1 MRAFAGQTIRSLK
14 LLARDSRIPRP
25 LRWVAGLALL
35 PIPGP
40 VDEVILLL
48 IAPVFFTFYR
58 EPIREAWRQADAP
71 ADSDQALKAAGLR
84 E

>member
-1 MRAFAGQTIRSLK
+1 MK
-14 LLARDSRIPRP
+14 LLARDGRIPKP

-48 IAPVFFTFYR
+48 IAPILFGFYR
-58 EPIREAWRQADAP
+58 EPMREAWKQGTGPSLDNR
-71 ADSDQALKAAGLR
+71 LAGSS
-84 E
+84 